1 MKPKAFVFAC
11 ALVSTLGTLGV
22 LAFSPQAMPSK
33 GPAKAGPHVN
43 DDTFQTSIK
52 PLLQTYCYTC
62 HGGGQPAAGFD
73 LTAYA
78 TPDSVIRDQRRW
90 NLVLARLKA
99 GEMPPSQS
107 RQQPTPVQRQSVID
121 WIETISA
128 EDARRHP
135 NDPGLVL
142 ARRLSNA
149 EYDYTIHDLTGVDI
163 RPAKEFPVD
172 PANQAGFDNSGE
184 SLAMS
189 PPLVQK
195 YLDAARRVGEHIVF
209 LPGGFS
215 FAPYPVVTDED
226 RDKYAVHRIVDFYT
240 RQPLDYADYFQA
252 AWQYRHRAALR
263 RPDMTLSDAARSA
276 KVSATYLTKV
286 WTTLTAPGEDVGP
299 VAALQARWRGLPPPA
314 DHQEPKELRQ
324 AVGWMR
330 DLVLGLRPRVAMSFD
345 NLPARGI
352 ASGSQSLVL
361 WKDRQFAEHRTT
373 YRGNALELD
382 LSAYAQTDAAL
393 VAPSTDEARAR
404 YEDSFTRFCAL
415 FPDRFYVSERGR
427 MFLSNPREIASDAEG
442 HRLLSAGFHSQMGYF
457 RDDRP
462 LYELVLDT
470 AQQRQLDDLWKELD
484 FVTLAPVRQF
494 KQFIWFERAE
504 PPSFMASPQFN
515 MFRSEDDDVTSG
527 AKMAQ
532 LADVYLAKAREI
544 TNDVAAGVVRD
555 YFDRM
560 NVNVRAL
567 EQGRAA
573 AEPRHLDALLAFA
586 GRAYRRPLA
595 KSEADDLLAF
605 YRSLRDQHLGHEEA
619 IRDAV
624 ASVLMS
630 PYFCYRVDPPSLAPN
645 TERASAS
652 AQVSDNAL
660 RRDRSARQV
669 PEVEPLSDYAIA
681 SRLSYFLW
689 SSMPDEE
696 LMKHAAAGDLRKADV
711 LSAQARRMMQD
722 GRARHLATEFAGNW
736 LDIRRFEEHNAVD
749 RERFPGFTGELRE
762 AMFEEPIR
770 FVLDVIQRNG
780 SVLDFLYGNYTFVNP
795 ILARHYGMPEP
806 AEGGWVR
813 VDNAQKYARGG
824 LLPMSAFLTKNAPG
838 LRTSPV
844 KRGYWVVHR
853 LLGEY
858 IPAPPPNVPVL
869 PTDETKLGDLTLR
882 ETLAQHRANPA
893 CSSCHAKFDSFG
905 LVFEGYGP
913 VGETRNR
920 DLAGR
925 PVETGATFPNG
936 NSGSGLDGLRAFMR
950 DRGQAEFVDTLCR
963 ELLVY
968 ALGRSLLR
976 SDEPLLADM
985 RKDLSKGDYKFSQ
998 LVQDI
1003 VTSRQFLTKR
1013 AMSGS

>member
-1 MKPKAFVFAC
+1 
-11 ALVSTLGTLGV
+11 
-22 LAFSPQAMPSK
+22 
-33 GPAKAGPHVN
+33 
-43 DDTFQTSIK
+43 
-52 PLLQTYCYTC
+52 
-62 HGGGQPAAGFD
+62 
-73 LTAYA
+73 
-78 TPDSVIRDQRRW
+78 
-90 NLVLARLKA
+90 
-99 GEMPPSQS
+99 
-107 RQQPTPVQRQSVID
+107 
-121 WIETISA
+121 
-128 EDARRHP
+128 
-135 NDPGLVL
+135 
-142 ARRLSNA
+142 
-149 EYDYTIHDLTGVDI
+149 
-163 RPAKEFPVD
+163 
-172 PANQAGFDNSGE
+172 
-184 SLAMS
+184 
-189 PPLVQK
+189 
-195 YLDAARRVGEHIVF
+195 
-209 LPGGFS
+209 
-215 FAPYPVVTDED
+215 
-226 RDKYAVHRIVDFYT
+226 
-240 RQPLDYADYFQA
+240 
-252 AWQYRHRAALR
+252 
-263 RPDMTLSDAARSA
+263 
-276 KVSATYLTKV
+276 
-286 WTTLTAPGEDVGP
+286 
-299 VAALQARWRGLPPPA
+299 
-314 DHQEPKELRQ
+314 
-324 AVGWMR
+324 MR
-330 DLVLGLRPRVAMSFD
+330 DFIVGLRPRVAMSFD

-373 YRGNALELD
+373 CRGNALELD
-382 LSAYAQTDAAL
+382 LSAYAQTDPAL
-393 VAPSTDEARAR
+393 VTPPTDEARAR
-404 YEDSFTRFCAL
+404 YEDSFARFCGL

-427 MFLSNPREIASDAEG
+427 MFLTNPREIASDAEG

-462 LYELVLDT
+462 LYELILDA

-504 PPSFMASPQFN
+504 PPSFMATPQFN
-515 MFRSEDDDVTSG
+515 MFRSEDDDVTSE

-567 EQGRAA
+567 EQARAT

-586 GRAYRRPLA
+586 GRAYRRPLT

-605 YRSLRDQHLGHEEA
+605 YRSLREQHLGHEEA

-630 PYFCYRVDPPSLAPN
+630 PYFCYRVDPLPDR
-645 TERASAS
+645 TASTGD
-652 AQVSDNAL
+652 V
-660 RRDRSARQV
+660 R
-669 PEVEPLSDYAIA
+669 PLSDYEIA
-681 SRLSYFLW
+681 RRLSYFLW

-696 LMKHAAAGDLRKADV
+696 LMKRAAAGDLRKADV

-882 ETLAQHRANPA
+882 DTLAQHRANPA
-893 CSSCHAKFDSFG
+893 CASCHAKFDSFG
-905 LVFEGYGP
+905 LAFEGYGP
-913 VGETRNR
+913 IGETRDR

-925 PVETGATFPNG
+925 PVETGATFPDG
-936 NSGSGLDGLRAFMR
+936 SAGSGLDGLRAFMR
-950 DRGQAEFVDTLCR
+950 ARGQNQFVDNLCR

-976 SDEPLLADM
+976 SDEPLVADM
-985 RKDLSKGDYKFSQ
+985 RKHLSAGGFKFGL

-1013 AMSGS
+1013 TTLSSQGTR